1 VLQLEIR
8 QMIEFGFGH
17 TMNVIIHV
25 AMWVFGIL
33 GLEGI
38 IGFSAYKIGKKVA
51 FSQMKNPDKSET
63 TDFKNANNPT
73 N

>member
-1 VLQLEIR
+1 
-8 QMIEFGFGH
+8 MIEFGFGH

-51 FSQMKNPDKSET
+51 FSQMKKTDKSESPNM
-63 TDFKNANNPT
+63 KKVNNPT